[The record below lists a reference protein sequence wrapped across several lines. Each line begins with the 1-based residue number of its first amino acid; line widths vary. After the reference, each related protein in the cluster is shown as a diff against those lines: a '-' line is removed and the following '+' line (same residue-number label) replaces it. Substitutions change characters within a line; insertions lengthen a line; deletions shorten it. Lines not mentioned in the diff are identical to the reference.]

1 MKAHEL
7 RQLSNEELT
16 KRIQEEELGLAN
28 LRFQKV
34 LGQLEKPSKIGQ
46 ARKDIARMRTILH
59 ERSTSTTTTA
69 KQQ

>member
-7 RQLSNEELT
+7 RQLSDDELK
-16 KRIQEEELGLAN
+16 KRIQDEEVSLAN

-46 ARKDIARMRTILH
+46 ARKDIARMLTILK

>member
-7 RQLSNEELT
+7 RQLSDGELQ
-16 KRIQEEELGLAN
+16 KRIQEEEQGLAN

-34 LGQLEKPSKIGQ
+34 LGQLEKPSAIGVS
-46 ARKDIARMRTILH
+46 RKEIARMRTLLR
-59 ERSTSTTTTA
+59 ERELSTKVKT

>member
-7 RQLSNEELT
+7 RQLSDEELR
-16 KRIQEEELGLAN
+16 KRIQEEEIGLAN

-34 LGQLEKPSKIGQ
+34 LGQLEKPSRIGQ
-46 ARKDIARMRTILH
+46 TRKDIARMRTILQ
-59 ERSTSTTTTA
+59 ERSNTTTRTA